1 MFPLLGLACT
11 FVSLWIVVAVA
22 AIAAVGIAVVVVVAA
37 AAAAVAVDQCLRESC
52 SETLSRRCGRRSGSL
67 TAMEPGRS
75 RWKI

>member
-22 AIAAVGIAVVVVVAA
+22 IDAVGIAVVVVVAA
-37 AAAAVAVDQCLRESC
+37 AAAVGVDQCLRESC

-67 TAMEPGRS
+67 TVMEPGRS